1 MSWSRAEGDDMQAQA
16 AAVVTDVID
25 LDVGVRRQSGDE
37 GGEGYLAPA
46 VSYRLPVQTQRQC
59 GQRAQ

>member
-1 MSWSRAEGDDMQAQA
+1 MQAQA